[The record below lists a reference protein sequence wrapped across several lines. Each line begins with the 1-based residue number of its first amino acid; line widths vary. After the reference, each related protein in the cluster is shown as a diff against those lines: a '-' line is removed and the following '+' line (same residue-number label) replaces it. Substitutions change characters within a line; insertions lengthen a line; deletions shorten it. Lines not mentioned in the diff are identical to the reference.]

1 MSLREVPVVLI
12 TGYLGSG
19 KTTLMQHLLSQEKRK
34 VALIVNDMGSINID
48 ASLLSKTGNQI
59 AQVELVEMQNGCICC
74 TLKDEFMEQI
84 ERLAADE
91 SVEAIFVEASGIS
104 EPSAIA
110 GAFVNYEE
118 STDTRVYLKTVV
130 SVVDVDRIYKEF
142 LNSLESDE
150 DTEDGD
156 IINLIMDQI
165 EFCNVMLLNKIDLLT
180 ESQLEE
186 VKSALRNI
194 QKEAEMI
201 TCVQGFVEPD
211 VLLDRE
217 DFDFEDCLAS
227 SSVQQALNGCEPED
241 EKACIDEYGI
251 SSFVFENKAPFNRT
265 AFNKFIEDYPT
276 TLIRSKGYIW
286 FSDDWKHVQLFEQ
299 AGRNASITE
308 LSEWMSAWPQKE
320 IDAIEEEYPDIKED
334 WDEQYGDRINQL
346 VFIGKDYEKSEI
358 LELLNA
364 CVE

>member
-251 SSFVFENKAPFNRT
+251 SSFVFENKAPYNRT

>member
-130 SVVDVDRIYKEF
+130 SVVDIDRIYKEF

-265 AFNKFIEDYPT
+265 AFNKFIEDYPE